1 MDDHEQFVYER
12 IKRLERYQGNKAL
25 INTADAFLEQTVH
38 NQYSYNFEW
47 MGLPIIQYPQDL
59 VALQEI
65 IWNTKPDLIIETGI
79 ARGGSLV
86 FYASML
92 AQLGGHRKVIGID
105 VDLRCHNK
113 ARLLNHPM
121 SEWIHFIEGSSISDE
136 IFIQVND
143 MSKQYGNIMVCLDSN
158 HTCEHVL
165 QELRLYAPLVTLG
178 GYCVVFDTII
188 ENMPKGHYQ
197 NRPWDKGNNPKTA
210 IEQYLAENTDM
221 EVDAEIDAKLL
232 ISAAQGGYLKRK

>member
-1 MDDHEQFVYER
+1 MDDHSQFIDER
-12 IKRLERYQGNKAL
+12 KRRLVSYQREKEL
-25 INTADAFLEQTVH
+25 IGSAQGFLEQTVH
-38 NQYSYNFEW
+38 HQYSYNFEW

-105 VDLRCHNK
+105 IDLRSHNK

-121 SEWIHFIEGSSISDE
+121 SEWMHFIEGSSISDE
-136 IFIQVND
+136 IFAQVNE
-143 MSKQYGNIMVCLDSN
+143 MAKPYQNIMVCLDSN
-158 HTCEHVL
+158 HTSEHVF
-165 QELRLYAPLVTLG
+165 QELCLYVPLVTKG
-178 GYCVVFDTII
+178 CYCIVFDTII

-210 IEQYLAENTDM
+210 IEQYLVENKDV
-221 EVDAEIDAKLL
+221 EVDTEIDAKLL